1 MLDAPS
7 TPFTRLQSVALALSL
22 VLLST
27 SLTLAD
33 TITQTNA
40 EGQRLVIQTNAI
52 VVENGSDAVVYKHF
66 DLGQRRVVESKL
78 NQGSLPYTV
87 VISSSSERQ
96 QIVNLW
102 KKFGYTAT
110 VVTNDGKK
118 TELYD
123 CYFDFFPGPG
133 GIGAFLESVPP
144 RTNLPV
150 QFDSGGVDQI
160 DFDQIASIANQQG
173 RLTITL
179 ANGKIEHG
187 KFLMPT
193 QQPAVVH
200 LMGISSQY
208 KPGSNQVYDSSIPL
222 PKISEIRFEDGG
234 D

>member
-1 MLDAPS
+1 M
-7 TPFTRLQSVALALSL
+7 
-22 VLLST
+22 
-27 SLTLAD
+27 
-33 TITQTNA
+33 
-40 EGQRLVIQTNAI
+40 VIQTNAI
-52 VVENGSDAVVYKHF
+52 VVENDSDAVVYKHF
-66 DLGQRRVVESKL
+66 DLGQRRIVLTKL

-87 VISSSSERQ
+87 VIGSPSERRR
-96 QIVNLW
+96 IVNLW
-102 KKFGYTAT
+102 EKFGYTVSVAT
-110 VVTNDGKK
+110 SDGKK
-118 TELYD
+118 TRLYD

-150 QFDSGGVDQI
+150 QFDGGGVDQI

-200 LMGISSQY
+200 LMGISGQY
-208 KPGSNQVYDSSIPL
+208 KPSSNQVYDFSIPL
-222 PKISEIRFEDGG
+222 PNIREIRFED
-234 D
+234 DSE